1 MNQKTGPKDVFLQ
14 LLSIVGLYTSVF
26 AIGSILFTLVDLCFP
41 DLLYD
46 VPARYVR
53 QGLRWPLAVLVVLF
67 PVYVWVT
74 SLIEREAKKFPEK
87 RELRVRKWLIYL
99 TLFITTLIIIGDL
112 IALINRFLEG
122 GITTRFVLKVLAVLL
137 IAGGVFI
144 YYGWIL
150 KRKEDEKHSPMR
162 FFPKIAV
169 GLVAIVAIGGFV
181 AAGSP
186 QAERIKKFDDERV
199 MHLQTLQYEITYFWQ
214 SKERLTKNLDELR
227 DDIGGFIPPRDPES
241 DVPYEYRMLVPL
253 KFELCATFGAE
264 MNEAQYGRTKP
275 IPAEP
280 FSQETLFSHGI
291 GRFCFERTID
301 PEIWKPFVKPVR

>member
-1 MNQKTGPKDVFLQ
+1 MESHMKTGPRDVFLQ

-26 AIGSILFTLVDLCFP
+26 AIGSVLFGLIDLCFP

-46 VPARYVR
+46 TPVRYMR
-53 QGLRWPLAVLVVLF
+53 QGLRWPLAVLVVFF

-99 TLFITTLIIIGDL
+99 TLFIATLVIIGDV
-112 IALINRFLEG
+112 IALIFKFLEG
-122 GITTRFVLKVLAVLL
+122 EITTRFVLKIFAVFL
-137 IAGGVFI
+137 IAGGMFL

-150 KRKEDEKHSPMR
+150 KRKEGETRSPMR
-162 FFPKIAV
+162 FFPKIIV
-169 GLVAIVAIGGFV
+169 GLVALVAVGGFV

-199 MHLQTLQYEITYFWQ
+199 GHLQNIQYEITNFWQ
-214 SKERLTKNLDELR
+214 SKERLPKDLEELKSELR
-227 DDIGGFIPPRDPES
+227 GFIPPRDPES
-241 DVPYEYRMLVPL
+241 DASYEYHIIAPL

-264 MNEAQYGRTKP
+264 ANDMQFGRTKP
-275 IPAEP
+275 ISAEP
-280 FSQETLFSHGI
+280 FGENTLFPHGV
-291 GRFCFERTID
+291 GRTCFERVID
-301 PEIWKPFVKPVR
+301 PAFYPPFSKR